1 MSLTESKVAKL
12 TEYIDTNYL
21 SGDSNGMKYKLKQF
35 YQEENN
41 NTYRKQECSQGNP
54 YEENNNEIDEI
65 TKEFS
70 EMGCIVDAVKRPPN
84 ICIETCVYEEPESD
98 DEHDRSQRSQNNDE
112 DDVHYSDEFEEADLS
127 DIELEKPKSQAIV
140 SNGNS
145 KTQVNKTLSKSSVKL
160 SKSQSC
166 MSQCAS
172 QKPGS
177 VSGRSTDYGSVS
189 VPKTRRINMSFPN
202 DRLREIERHNHIL
215 LNKILS
221 ARNKRKSSIPPP
233 RDDRPKKP
241 LPPAAVQRRNLQR
254 KIDHDNLILLKKI
267 QRAKSSA
274 CSIRR

>member
-1 MSLTESKVAKL
+1 MSLAESKVANL
-12 TEYIDTNYL
+12 SEYIDTNYL
-21 SGDSNGMKYKLKQF
+21 AGDSNGMKYNLKQF

-41 NTYRKQECSQGNP
+41 NTYRKQEGSQVNP

-84 ICIETCVYEEPESD
+84 ICIETCVYEEPDSD

-127 DIELEKPKSQAIV
+127 DIELEKPIAVMSY
-140 SNGNS
+140 SDS

-189 VPKTRRINMSFPN
+189 VPKTRRINMSFTN

-221 ARNKRKSSIPPP
+221 ARNIRKSSIPPP

-241 LPPAAVQRRNLQR
+241 PPPAAVQRRNLQK